1 MQEDSIRL
9 AILEKNQENAEKEMH
24 ALREAISEISKVNV
38 KIGELLAVQ
47 QVRIEQQKQK
57 EEDLNKKVESGI
69 AKLTLK
75 MDADRDEIYKKMDT
89 NKSEVL
95 NDIKTLNDKF
105 SEKFNIVYIG
115 VGIVLTVQL
124 LVQVFGTHWFQNEDK
139 ERGLT
144 NPEPHARIQSR

>member
-9 AILEKNQENAEKEMH
+9 AILEKNQENTEREMQ

-47 QVRIEQQKQK
+47 QVRIEQQQQK

-75 MDADRDEIYKKMDT
+75 MDADRDEIYKKMDN

-95 NDIKTLNDKF
+95 SDIKNLNDKF
-105 SEKFNIVYIG
+105 NLVYIG
-115 VGIVLTVQL
+115 AGVLLTLQL
-124 LVQVFGTHWFQNEDK
+124 IFQVAGPQWFQNDK
-139 ERGLT
+139 DRGLT
-144 NPEPHARIQSR
+144 NPEPHARIQNR

>member
-47 QVRIEQQKQK
+47 QVRIEQQQQK

-89 NKSEVL
+89 NKTEVL
-95 NDIKTLNDKF
+95 SDIKIMNDKF
-105 SEKFNIVYIG
+105 SEKFNLVYIG
-115 VGIVLTVQL
+115 FGIALTLQL
-124 LVQVFGTHWFQNEDK
+124 FFQVAGPQWFQNDK
-139 ERGLT
+139 QGGLT